1 MRMTKLYMPTLREVP
16 SEAEIPSHQLLMR
29 AGMIRK
35 LVSGVYSYLPLGHR
49 VLKKVEQIVRE
60 EMDASGSQEVLM
72 SAIQPAELWQET
84 SRWEDFGPEMFRLK
98 DRSERQFCLGPTH
111 EEIFTDLIRY
121 EVNSYKQLPMNLYQI
136 QTKYR
141 DEKRPR
147 FGLIRSREFLMKDA
161 YSFDQDEAGMMNA
174 YQEMWDAY
182 DRIFTRLGM
191 KYRVVEG
198 DAGAMGNGDSH
209 EFTAM
214 CEVGESNVAYCDAC
228 DFAATDEKAQ
238 TIVPIPAQD
247 SEEKNLEKVDT
258 PDVGTIEDL
267 EKFFGFSADR
277 FMKTLLYIA
286 KDRVVAACIPGHR
299 EINET
304 KLLNALGVAEHDLE
318 MADAETV
325 KRVTSA
331 EVGFAGPI
339 GLDKDVEILVDSRV
353 LEMKNFVIGANET
366 DKHYIN
372 ANYGR
377 DFEGRVIDDLLTVRV
392 GDACPKCGA
401 PLVMDRGIEV
411 GNIFQ
416 LGTKYSKPLSAT
428 YLDQNGKEQLIWM
441 GSYGVGVSRS
451 VAAIIEQNH
460 DDFGIVWPAV
470 VAPFHVVVTPIN
482 VKNDEQRELAEK
494 LYEDLKNAGVEVLLD
509 DRKERPG
516 VKFKDAELIGFPIR
530 VAVGRGAADKMVEY
544 VLRRDMK
551 NKEEITA
558 DDVVARVIEDLNK
571 QGLNL

>member
-1 MRMTKLYMPTLREVP
+1 MRMTNLYMPTLREVP

-98 DRSERQFCLGPTH
+98 DRGERQFCLGPTH

-161 YSFDQDEAGMMNA
+161 YSFDQDEAGMLNS

-214 CEVGESNVAYCDAC
+214 CEVGESNVAYCDTC

-238 TIVPIPAQD
+238 TIVPIPEQD
-247 SEEKNLEKVDT
+247 AEEKALEKVDT

-304 KLLNALGVAEHDLE
+304 KLLNALGIAEHDLE

-325 KRVTSA
+325 KRVTNA

-339 GLDKDVEILVDSRV
+339 GLDKEVEVLVDSRV

-377 DFEGRVIDDLLTVRV
+377 DFEGQVIDDLLTVRV

-451 VAAIIEQNH
+451 VAAVIEQNH
-460 DDFGIVWPAV
+460 DEFGIVWPAV

-482 VKNDEQRELAEK
+482 VKNDDQRELAEK
-494 LYEDLKNAGVEVLLD
+494 LYDELKSAGIEVVLD

-530 VAVGRGAADKMVEY
+530 VAVGRGAAEGKVEY
-544 VLRRDMK
+544 VLRRDVK
-551 NKEEITA
+551 NKEEISA
-558 DDVVARVIEDLNK
+558 EDVLERVKEELRA